1 MKFTEDDVRFMRE
14 AHSLAQSAEGR
25 TTPDPMVGAV
35 LVKGGRIISM
45 GYHGEVTTPHAEAWA
60 IQKAE
65 EKSKGA
71 TLYINLEPCCHYGN
85 NPPCT
90 ERIIKAGISKVVVS
104 MKDPNPL
111 VSGKGF
117 KILKRHGVKV
127 LVGLLE
133 DEARRQNE
141 VFVKYITTKR
151 PFVALKTAMTID
163 GKIATR
169 TGASRWVAG
178 EESLR
183 RAHHLRN
190 VYDAI
195 LVGVGTVLIDNPKLN
210 VRRVKKVKDPIRIV
224 LDAHART
231 PKRADVL
238 KGRGSKTIIVVG
250 PKAAKA
256 KVEDLKK
263 AGAEI
268 LVVKAPKGKIDM
280 KELMKKLGKMK
291 ITSVLVEGGGEVGA
305 SAIEAGV
312 VDKVYFFIVPKIF
325 GGREAKT
332 PIEGLGIK
340 LPSQAKHLKM
350 IHEERVGEDFLITGY
365 LK

>member
-1 MKFTEDDVRFMRE
+1 MRE

-35 LVKGGRIISM
+35 LVRGGRITSM

-65 EKSKGA
+65 EKSQGA
-71 TLYINLEPCCHYGN
+71 TLYINLEPCCHFGS

-90 ERIIKAGISKVVVS
+90 DRIVKSGIKKVIVS

-111 VSGKGF
+111 VNGKGF
-117 KILKRHGVKV
+117 NILKRHGIKV

-133 DEARRQNE
+133 DEAKRLNE
-141 VFVKYITTKR
+141 VFVKYITSKR

-224 LDAHART
+224 LDSHART
-231 PKRADVL
+231 PLKADVL
-238 KGRGSKTIIVVG
+238 KIRGSKTIIVVG

-256 KVEDLKK
+256 RVEQLKK

-268 LVVKAPKGKIDM
+268 LAVKAPKGKIDM
-280 KELMKKLGKMK
+280 KELMKHLAKRK

-312 VDKVYFFIVPKIF
+312 
-325 GGREAKT
+325 
-332 PIEGLGIK
+332 
-340 LPSQAKHLKM
+340 
-350 IHEERVGEDFLITGY
+350 
-365 LK
+365 